1 MFVSNDLNVRQTE
14 ELTRKIQTPQKQR
27 KQKFEDS
34 PNSATNDDFIM
45 LGQSLSEKYGVKVVV
60 ENSWNGG
67 KISFCYSNLEELD
80 SILAKIN

>member
-1 MFVSNDLNVRQTE
+1 M
-14 ELTRKIQTPQKQR
+14 ELIRKIEVSHRIR
-27 KQKFEDS
+27 KQKPHNIQVLDVD
-34 PNSATNDDFIM
+34 NDLLI

-67 KISFCYSNLEELD
+67 KISFYYSNLEELD